1 VLVSFLTEE
10 GQDRLPPRQRQEALD
25 QLVAGFKQEIQPSKG
40 AQATAAVVQLADY
53 PDMTVY
59 LDNQPVGRTDRRGR
73 VLLDSLQPYETNTV
87 SVDPLELPFDASLA
101 TTAMTVTPAY
111 RSGPVVQFPV
121 TRASAAT
128 LRLVQPDG
136 TPVPAGARVTTAR
149 EQVPVARNGLVYL
162 TSAAGRQRAMAQVVS
177 FDRALGIFD
186 IGSGNCG
193 VANLQQDVVMHCS
206 GLGRVQRQHQ
216 KNRNH
221 RLIGATGN
229 ESAEDAL
236 VWEPEG

>member
-1 VLVSFLTEE
+1 MASNEDAQLSYYYQAYAGQVGAEYARRNGEDGWRANANGGLALTSAGIMPSRTLDESF
-10 GQDRLPPRQRQEALD
+10 
-25 QLVAGFKQEIQPSKG
+25 
-40 AQATAAVVQLADY
+40 AVIQLADY

-59 LDNQPVGRTDRRGR
+59 LDNQPVGRTDQKGR

-128 LRLVQPDG
+128 FRLMQPDG
-136 TPVPAGARVTTAR
+136 TPVPAGAMVTTVR

-162 TSAAGRQRAMAQVVS
+162 TSAAGHQRAMAQWQGHTCSFSFTRPASAGPQPDLGDLTCAAGGGRPFEAVS
-177 FDRALGIFD
+177 P
-186 IGSGNCG
+186 
-193 VANLQQDVVMHCS
+193 
-206 GLGRVQRQHQ
+206 
-216 KNRNH
+216 K
-221 RLIGATGN
+221 
-229 ESAEDAL
+229 
-236 VWEPEG
+236 